1 MLNLLKNIWGIYWY
15 LIFIGVFFV
24 LSPILFLML
33 AIAPLRKHVNWF
45 RVQWGRLTFG
55 LTLMPWKIQYAEA
68 YKDLK
73 KDKNRKGIIFCPNHT
88 SFMDI
93 PLFGVAIGGNM
104 KFFAKKELTKLPL
117 FGQLVAIA
125 DIPVDRS
132 SRRESLKALINAGE
146 ALEEK
151 VNLCIFPEG
160 TTNNNGRQ
168 LMDMKMGAFKLAIEK
183 QVPIVP
189 VTFLDN
195 FRLFLNDGKH
205 RARPG
210 QSNVIVHD
218 PIVTTGMTKKD
229 LPALAEQVKQT
240 IQTAL
245 DNKYESR

>member
-1 MLNLLKNIWGIYWY
+1 
-15 LIFIGVFFV
+15 
-24 LSPILFLML
+24 
-33 AIAPLRKHVNWF
+33 
-45 RVQWGRLTFG
+45 
-55 LTLMPWKIQYAEA
+55 
-68 YKDLK
+68 
-73 KDKNRKGIIFCPNHT
+73 
-88 SFMDI
+88 MDI

-210 QSNVIVHD
+210 RSNVIVHD
-218 PIVTTGMTKKD
+218 PIFTTGMTKKD